1 MRNMFLVLGLLVSII
16 FIDAKT
22 CEAKLYVQI
31 RDHAKYDEAKASFV
45 PSNQGWGQI
54 VRIFNSDGSNIST
67 SKKNII
73 TREVRL
79 NIAEAS
85 DLLFIYVTPKGNND
99 QAVNKVIKVP
109 NMVISKKIAK
119 YNLGV
124 NSEII
129 IPEQLAKVEED
140 TKEQVK
146 ISLKFSHP
154 DKH

>member
-1 MRNMFLVLGLLVSII
+1 MKKILIALGLLLSII
-16 FIDAKT
+16 SIDAKT

-31 RDHAKYDEAKASFV
+31 RNHAKYDEAKASLV

-54 VRIFNSDGSNIST
+54 VRIFNSDGSNLNS
-67 SKKNII
+67 SSKNII

-85 DLLFIYVTPKGNND
+85 DLLFLYVTPKGNND
-99 QAVNKVIKVP
+99 LAVNKVIKVP

-124 NSEII
+124 NAEVI